1 MRNFVLLGGVLAA
14 GVVLGF
20 YLQYQPKPQKIKTQV
35 QAVAEQAGADVKTGL
50 QRAGGVATNVVGQ
63 ARAGAQRAVEFTTNA
78 VGEIKQKLN

>member
-1 MRNFVLLGGVLAA
+1 MNKIVLLGGVLAA
-14 GVVLGF
+14 GVVLGI
-20 YLQYQPKPQKIKTQV
+20 YLQQQPKAQKIKTQV